1 MKYVIHHQDLLGT
14 KEKQH
19 FFEEEV
25 AKKIKPLENI
35 LSSYSKHPFVEI
47 YLSKISPTLYR
58 VSISLK
64 LKSKLLYVE
73 TKSENP
79 LQLIHPLIDKLRDS
93 VKKYLVSERKEQLF
107 KRKARREEAFAEHAH
122 KLEQFYAEKER
133 EQFNHL
139 IQQLTPS
146 LKQYALRFLKLHG
159 KDRKTALTM
168 QEILDEIY
176 IALFERFS
184 ERPAETDKQ
193 TAWSYKIANET
204 LKKLVERYTEDAAH
218 KVDLEAL
225 AEQEMK
231 SLEEM
236 YTRDADG
243 NLVMYEE
250 LDDIS
255 YKTYG
260 AEIFPTDQLSE
271 YFSVSDAE
279 DTSSPFY
286 EHVSEVLETCDAIE
300 KHVFELYWLDE
311 LTEEEISE
319 ANGVKIKKVKEII
332 ENITEKIMTH
342 LKKTQS

>member
-25 AKKIKPLENI
+25 AKKIKPLENL
-35 LSSYSKHPFVEI
+35 LSGYSKYPFVEI
-47 YLSKISPTLYR
+47 YFSKISSTFFR
-58 VSISLK
+58 VSVSLK
-64 LKSKLLYVE
+64 LKSKLLYFE
-73 TKSENP
+73 AKGEK
-79 LQLIHPLIDKLRDS
+79 PLILINALLDKLRS
-93 VKKYLVSERKEQLF
+93 GIKKYLATERREHIF
-107 KRKARREEAFAEHAH
+107 KRKVRRTEAFGEFAD
-122 KLEQFYAEKER
+122 KLDHLYAEKER

-139 IQQLTPS
+139 IQQLSPS

-168 QEILDEIY
+168 QEMLDEIY

-193 TAWSYKIANET
+193 SAWSYKIANET
-204 LKKLVERYTEDAAH
+204 LKKLLEQYTEEATH
-218 KVDLEAL
+218 KVDFEAL

-243 NLVMYEE
+243 DLVMYEE

-260 AEIFPTDQLSE
+260 AEILPMDQLSE
-271 YFSVSDAE
+271 YFSVSDVE
-279 DTSSPFY
+279 DTSSAFY
-286 EHVSEVLETCDAIE
+286 EHVSDVLESCDVFE

-319 ANGVKIKKVKEII
+319 ANGVEIKKVKEII

-342 LKKTQS
+342 LKK